1 MQTIILSNSIHET
14 YAWASAKGRHFRTVR
29 HAPNAGS
36 IQGRAFD
43 GIVELPSFAER
54 RDRHAVLAAVR
65 KLKRSMPNLT
75 HIVDEDWVNPPR
87 AKRVPKSN
95 LEPTLFLFA
104 NAPVEASLEQ
114 IYAQAVVMEAEED
127 FSIED
132 DSAEDSA
139 IPLENKGS
147 GRDSETVPEATTPE
161 ITVEIVA
168 DVAQALQAAEETAD
182 ELTQLGQEME
192 AAEVEKP
199 KRRGRRTN
207 EQKAYDEALADWE
220 TNGGTLDAVKEARQ
234 ALSKRHPDDERLLS
248 GPMSD
253 SEPDLD
259 F

>member
-1 MQTIILSNSIHET
+1 MTNDGPRRLAVQTIILSNSIHET

-127 FSIED
+127 FSIE
-132 DSAEDSA
+132 E
-139 IPLENKGS
+139 
-147 GRDSETVPEATTPE
+147 TPE

-199 KRRGRRTN
+199 KRRGRPP
-207 EQKAYDEALADWE
+207 
-220 TNGGTLDAVKEARQ
+220 G
-234 ALSKRHPDDERLLS
+234 SKNKPKTE
-248 GPMSD
+248 PT
-253 SEPDLD
+253 PDLD